1 MSVRIRGREVLA
13 EVKAIRS
20 GFFLRAAVNIA
31 IGLQPGS
38 IVEVD
43 GSPCV
48 VKYLIPGE
56 PTEAETWAILLPVRS
71 PVMRTEAATMA

>member
-1 MSVRIRGREVLA
+1 MSVRIRGREVPA
-13 EVKAIRS
+13 EVRPVRS
-20 GFFLRAAVNIA
+20 GWFLRATVHAA
-31 IGLQPGS
+31 FGLQAGS

-43 GSPCV
+43 GAACV

-71 PVMRTEAATMA
+71 PVVRTEAATMA

>member
-1 MSVRIRGREVLA
+1 MSAVRIREVPA
-13 EVKAIRS
+13 EISPIRS

-31 IGLQPGS
+31 VGLQPGS

-71 PVMRTEAATMA
+71 PVEMPEAATIA